1 MQATPIPGQPTRRI
15 LPARSMAVPVPRPA
29 QRLLSL
35 LVSLLFWAM
44 TAAYAVGFSMIALR
58 QYDTFVPHALDL
70 GNMAQAFW
78 NTVHGHPFKFQNM
91 RAHVGIEAFGTDT
104 RLSFHVEPLIPFLS
118 IIYFFY
124 QHVQTLLVMQT
135 VAIATGA
142 IPARL
147 LARRHLANPL
157 AELVFPLAYLL
168 FPALEA
174 ANLYEFH
181 PVAFAAPLLL
191 WAFYFADGRRYTLFA
206 ICAFAA
212 MGTKEEIGLLV
223 ALMGVWIAVRHG
235 ERQLGAIIGVLG
247 VAWTFIA
254 LKEVVPH
261 FNLGDSSYWGRY
273 IDPSYLH
280 GQVITQS
287 DVIHFWL
294 HQPKMVWDN
303 VTDEAKRSY
312 LHRLLYPA
320 GYLALFSPL
329 TLLAAVPGLALILL
343 SYEPHMYGGLAHYSA
358 ELVPVVI
365 VSSILGAEWVCAG
378 LARYARLP
386 LAWVTTAICLYVLI
400 ASVANQRVNGF
411 TPMAQD
417 YYYPPITAHDRLL
430 DTALAMIP
438 PGAAVS
444 AQDNLNAHLSDRE
457 QVFLYPDRDFD
468 RVQYVIIDATE
479 PVGSVLRPCDLTVQ
493 IQGNAEACDIA
504 YGAVQSASHYSVI
517 NHNALLLNGKY
528 TIKFAQDGILLLQRY
543 HKGMQLNTTL
553 PPSFWTFME
562 PPTSDVPSGGPIAR
576 FGNYLELEGY
586 KVDRAERSNLRNP
599 DVVLTTWWRVLKP
612 MPLPTRLVHYLTDPT
627 GALRVFWDDD
637 QATDW
642 QTLDQWVPG
651 RIYKMQSFQLTVT
664 TNTSGKIGVDLGLTT
679 GDQGYDVH
687 HTDVTQDQ
695 PVTLLPGHGD
705 SMVVGNGKILQVAG
719 IQARL

>member
-1 MQATPIPGQPTRRI
+1 
-15 LPARSMAVPVPRPA
+15 MAVPVPRPA
-29 QRLLSL
+29 QRLLAL
-35 LVSLLFWAM
+35 LVSVLFWGM
-44 TAAYAVGFSMIALR
+44 TAAYAVGFSLIALR
-58 QYDTFVPHALDL
+58 QYDAFVPHALDL
-70 GNMAQAFW
+70 GNMTQAFW

-104 RLSFHVEPLIPFLS
+104 RLSFHVEPIIPFLS
-118 IIYFFY
+118 IIYFFH

-147 LARRHLANPL
+147 LVRRHLANPL
-157 AELVFPLAYLL
+157 AEVVFPLAYLL

-191 WAFYFADGRRYTLFA
+191 WAFYFADGRRFTLFA

-212 MGTKEEIGLLV
+212 MGTKEEIGVLV
-223 ALMGVWIAVRHG
+223 GLIGVWIAVRHG

-247 VAWTFIA
+247 VAWTFVA
-254 LKEVVPH
+254 LKQVVPH

-273 IDPSYLH
+273 IDPSYLK
-280 GQVITQS
+280 GQVITQN

-294 HQPKMVWDN
+294 HQPKMVLDN
-303 VTDEAKRSY
+303 VTDEAKRSF

-365 VSSILGAEWVCAG
+365 VSSILGAEWLCAG
-378 LARYARLP
+378 VSRLTRLP
-386 LAWVTTAICLYVLI
+386 GALVVTAICLYVLV

-411 TPMAQD
+411 TPMAED

-457 QVFLYPDRDFD
+457 QIFLYPDRDFD
-468 RVQYVIIDATE
+468 KVQYVIVDATE
-479 PVGSVLRPCDLTVQ
+479 PVASVLRPCDLTVQ
-493 IQGNAEACDIA
+493 IQGNAEACEIA
-504 YGAVQSASHYSVI
+504 YGTPRNPAHGKAI
-517 NHNALLLNGKY
+517 NYNALLLNGKW

-553 PPSFWTFME
+553 PPAFWTFME
-562 PPTSDVPSGGPIAR
+562 PPASDVPPGGPIAR

-586 KVDRAERSNLRNP
+586 RVDRAERSNLRNP

-612 MPLPTRLVHYLTDPT
+612 MPLPTRLVHYLTDNT
-627 GALRVFWDDD
+627 GALQVFWDDD

-642 QTLDQWVPG
+642 RMLDQWKPG
-651 RIYKMQSFQLTVT
+651 RIYKVQSFQLTVT
-664 TNTSGKIGVDLGLTT
+664 TNHSGSLGVDLGLTT
-679 GDQGYDVH
+679 TNQGFDKNHPDVSH
-687 HTDVTQDQ
+687 NQ
-695 PVTLLPGHGD
+695 PVTLLRGGGQ
-705 SMVVGNGKILQVAG
+705 SQVVGNGKVLQATW